1 MSPKKE
7 ITHKD
12 FIIREYRDGDF
23 NQIAEIWRQTDMGN
37 PQGGDNDVYIIR
49 DISKI

>member
-7 ITHKD
+7 STQED

-23 NQIAEIWRQTDMGN
+23 KQIAEIWRQTDMGN
-37 PQGGDNDVYIIR
+37 PQRGDYDVYIIR